1 MTQISKIQDL
11 DKLAAHL
18 SLLRKAGKKIVLSHG
33 VFDLLHI
40 GHIRYFEQAR
50 AMGDVLVVTL
60 TPDRYVDKGPHRPAF
75 TETLRAEAIAS
86 LACVDYVA
94 VNKWPTAEETLRL
107 IRPDVYVKGAEFKNI
122 QADMTGKIAR
132 EEKVVRELGIR
143 MAFTDDIVF
152 SSTSLIN
159 RFISIY
165 SQEVNEYLDLFRS
178 RYKLDD
184 VLAVIDRMENLKVLV
199 IGDIIIDEYVYCDAI
214 GKASKDPIL
223 ALKYLSE
230 DRFAGGVLAVANHVA
245 NFAGHVELISMLGTR
260 NQYEPFI
267 RAALNKKIEPHF
279 FTVDGIP
286 TVVKR
291 RILDAYSLNKML
303 EIYDIDEREMPPA
316 TSKAICAVIRERA
329 AAADVVLVS
338 DFGHGAI
345 TPAIIETLC
354 ETAPFLAVN
363 TQANAA
369 NRGFHTISRY
379 PRADYACIAEHEMRL
394 ETRDLRGGLRPMIEQ
409 TCRRLNARYMIVTR
423 GQRGCLVSWAGG
435 EFAAVP
441 AFARKVV
448 DRVGAGDAFL
458 AVTALAAAQDAPF
471 EMLGFI
477 GNVVGAEAVEIVGND
492 KSIDKLKIK
501 KCIVSLLK

>member
-1 MTQISKIQDL
+1 MNSNKILDVKRLAQVVTEARRQSKRVV
-11 DKLAAHL
+11 HC
-18 SLLRKAGKKIVLSHG
+18 HG

-50 AMGDVLVVTL
+50 TMGDVLVVTL
-60 TPDRYVDKGPHRPAF
+60 TPDRFVDKGPHRPAF

-86 LACVDYVA
+86 LSCVDYVA
-94 VNKWPTAEETLRL
+94 INEWPTAEETLRL
-107 IRPDVYVKGAEFKNI
+107 LRPDVYVKGAEFKNL

-132 EEKVVRELGIR
+132 EEKVACDLGIR
-143 MAFTDDIVF
+143 LAFTDDIVF

-159 RFISIY
+159 RFISVY
-165 SQEVNEYLDLFRS
+165 PQEVNEYLDLFRN
-178 RYKLDD
+178 RHPLDD
-184 VLAVIDRMENLKVLV
+184 VLAVIDRMANLKVLV
-199 IGDIIIDEYVYCDAI
+199 IGDVIVDEYVYCDAI
-214 GKASKDPIL
+214 GKSSKDPVL

-245 NFAGHVELISMLGTR
+245 NFAGRVELISVLGTR

-267 RAALNKKIEPHF
+267 RTALSKKIEPHF

-303 EIYDIDEREMPPA
+303 EIYDVDEREMPTA
-316 TSKAICAVIRERA
+316 TSTAICAVIRERA

-354 ETAPFLAVN
+354 ETAPFLAIN
-363 TQANAA
+363 TQANAG

-394 ETRDLRGGLRPMIEQ
+394 DARDARGELRPILEQ
-409 TCRRLNARYMIVTR
+409 TRSRLKAHYMIVTR
-423 GQRGCLVSWAGG
+423 GQRGCLVSGAGN

-458 AVTALAAAQDAPF
+458 AVTALAAAQKAPY

-477 GNVVGAEAVEIVGND
+477 GNVIGAEAVEIVGND
-492 KSIDKLKIK
+492 KAIDKLKIK

>member
-1 MTQISKIQDL
+1 MT
-11 DKLAAHL
+11 
-18 SLLRKAGKKIVLSHG
+18 GKKIVDVQRLAQVVREARQQGKRVVYCHG

-60 TPDRYVDKGPHRPAF
+60 TPDRFVDKGPHRPAF
-75 TETLRAEAIAS
+75 TETLRVEAIAS
-86 LACVDYVA
+86 LSCVDYVA
-94 VNKWPTAEETLRL
+94 INAWPTAEETLRL
-107 IRPDVYVKGAEFKNI
+107 IRPDIYVKGAEFKNI

-132 EEKVVRELGIR
+132 EEKVASDLGIR
-143 MAFTDDIVF
+143 LAFTDDIVF

-159 RFISIY
+159 RFISVY
-165 SQEVNEYLDLFRS
+165 PQEVNEYLDLFRK
-178 RYKLDD
+178 RHPLND
-184 VLAVIDRMENLKVLV
+184 VLAVIDRMASLKVLV
-199 IGDIIIDEYVYCDAI
+199 IGDVIVDEYVYCEAI
-214 GKASKDPIL
+214 GKSSKDPVL
-223 ALKYLSE
+223 AVKYQSE
-230 DRFAGGVLAVANHVA
+230 DRFAGGVLAVANHAA
-245 NFAGHVELISMLGTR
+245 NFAGQVELISVLGTR
-260 NQYEPFI
+260 NHHEPFI
-267 RAALNKKIEPHF
+267 RAALNKKIKPYF
-279 FTVDGIP
+279 FTMDGIP

-291 RILDAYSLNKML
+291 RILDTYSLNKMI
-303 EIYDIDEREMPPA
+303 EIYDVDEREMPPA
-316 TSKAICAVIRERA
+316 ISKAICAVIRERA

-345 TPAIIETLC
+345 TPAIIETIC
-354 ETAPFLAVN
+354 GTAPFLTVN
-363 TQANAA
+363 TQANAG
-369 NRGFHTISRY
+369 NRGFHTIGRY

-394 ETRDLRGGLRPMIEQ
+394 ETRDLRGDLRPMIEQ
-409 TCRRLNARYMIVTR
+409 TCRRLKARYMIVTR
-423 GQRGCLVSWAGG
+423 GQRGCLGTWAGG

-458 AVTALAAAQDAPF
+458 AVTALAAAQDVPF

-501 KCIVSLLK
+501 KCIISLLK